1 MVYAYEINI
10 REATDRAQVKY
21 KTRITVK
28 NESSSDEI
36 YEQRVTLNPS
46 NFRQAH
52 EPTIQAI
59 YEFLNNVLNTRKRRS
74 RYSYDIDKPR
84 EFNYVVTIGSSSFS
98 GEGLP
103 ILFYKKGTRYGINGK
118 VTSKE
123 NLLRSL
129 ARTIYR
135 SCFTND
141 SIELYNYLERNLI
154 LPENV
159 SYALENRA
167 PFHWYKEREKVDCRF
182 RVEMV
187 GENQLAIEISDGI
200 WAPISIKDLDVYMNF
215 YWKEKKGGSWKH
227 LSPKKLWVKLMGKKP
242 TETQQK
248 LMVAFLEQN
257 RTQHIVEERAKE
269 LMEAMQRSNPNRIR
283 IIEKAERTYMIVRG
297 KLADWVL
304 SDAEYKSDIQMV
316 STFIVKHNEGGHG
329 LKPKLALHGPI
340 CIDNMT
346 RHSSVGDQFCARAL
360 ALLNDEMTV
369 AMVNT
374 IKRYIEKYHVSGQ
387 NECRLD
393 WNNLEG
399 FINART
405 VS

>member
-1 MVYAYEINI
+1 MPVLYDINI
-10 REATDRAQVKY
+10 REPTDRASFKY
-21 KTRITVK
+21 KTSILVK
-28 NESSSDEI
+28 GDST
-36 YEQRVTLNPS
+36 YTREQRVNLNP
-46 NFRQAH
+46 NEFREAH

-59 YEFLNNVLNTRKRRS
+59 YTFLNGALSTRKRRN
-74 RYSYDIDKPR
+74 RYEYDVDKPR
-84 EFNYVVTIGSSSFS
+84 EFNYMITIGATPD
-98 GEGLP
+98 GGGLP

-118 VTSKE
+118 ITSKE

-129 ARTIYR
+129 SRTIYR

-141 SIELYNYLERNLI
+141 SLELYNYLEKNLT

-187 GENQLAIEISDGI
+187 GENQLAMEISDGI
-200 WAPISIKDLDVYMNF
+200 WAAISIKDLDIYMNF
-215 YWKEKKGGSWKH
+215 YWKGKKGGSWKH
-227 LSPKKLWVKLMGKKP
+227 LSPKKLWIKLMGKRP

-269 LMEAMQRSNPNRIR
+269 LMEAMQRSNPNRIK
-283 IIEKAERTYMIVRG
+283 IIEKAERTYMFVRG
-297 KLADWVL
+297 KIADWVL
-304 SDAEYKSDIQMV
+304 SDAQYKSDIQMV
-316 STFIVKHNEGGHG
+316 STYIVRWEIDERTGN
-329 LKPKLALHGPI
+329 KLDLHGPI

-369 AMVNT
+369 SMVST
-374 IKRYIEKYHVSGQ
+374 IKRYVETYHVNGQ
-387 NECRLD
+387 TECRLD
-393 WNNLEG
+393 WNDLEG
-399 FINART
+399 FINERKM
-405 VS
+405 S